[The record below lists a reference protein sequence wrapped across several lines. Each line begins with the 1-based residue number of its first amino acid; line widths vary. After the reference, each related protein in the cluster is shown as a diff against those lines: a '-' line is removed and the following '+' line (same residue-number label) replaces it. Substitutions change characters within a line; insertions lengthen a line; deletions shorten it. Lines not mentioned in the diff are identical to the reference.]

1 MVIKYLF
8 ILIAATNVLQGCGT
22 SENSHQLLPQDMSE
36 ERYTPTAVG
45 ILADGT
51 VHEGPA
57 EIARYWEAVFTNTKV
72 LGRTVIGSVS
82 VGKEGEYSYEISRFE
97 TANKQAFT
105 QVIVWD
111 NQGPAPLRALQ
122 LVAPYDKLLPDTAV
136 IDATR
141 ARWMEYCNAHD
152 VEGLIQ
158 EMYAPNTR
166 YYNHRPLL
174 RGRAALEEEYAY
186 MKDPAYQLTLTPLYV
201 VPVSEHLVMEL
212 GQCSGSYGGKYLIV
226 WQEQVSGDW
235 QVLLDANL

>member
-1 MVIKYLF
+1 MIKHLF
-8 ILIAATNVLQGCGT
+8 ILIAATGMLEGCGT
-22 SENSHQLLPQDMSE
+22 TKYSHQLLPQDMSE

-57 EIARYWEAVFTNTKV
+57 EIARYWESVFTNTKV

-97 TANKQAFT
+97 TTDKQTFA

-122 LVAPYDKLLPDTAV
+122 LIAPEDKLRPDTNA
-136 IDATR
+136 ILAAR
-141 ARWMEYCNAHD
+141 ARWMEYCNGHD

-158 EMYAPNTR
+158 KMYTPNTR

-174 RGRAALEEEYAY
+174 KGRTALEKEYAY
-186 MKDPAYQLTLTPLYV
+186 MKNTTYQLTLTPLYV
-201 VPVSEHLVMEL
+201 VPISAHLVMEL